1 MTLLQFTTTDGNVW
15 LAAGVLGLSA
25 VTVGLSLMIAVLL
38 VRGYRR
44 GPGHRG
50 MLTLAVG
57 LIFLTTVPELLR
69 IGLPSFTTV
78 GTVNRSLLVSSFELL
93 GLGTILW
100 AIYGSDR
107 R

>member
-1 MTLLQFTTTDGNVW
+1 MTPLQFSTTDGNLW

-25 VTVGLSLMIAVLL
+25 VTIGLSVLITVLL

-44 GPGHRG
+44 GPRHRG

-69 IGLPSFTTV
+69 FGLPSFTAV

-100 AIYGSDR
+100 AIYGGDR